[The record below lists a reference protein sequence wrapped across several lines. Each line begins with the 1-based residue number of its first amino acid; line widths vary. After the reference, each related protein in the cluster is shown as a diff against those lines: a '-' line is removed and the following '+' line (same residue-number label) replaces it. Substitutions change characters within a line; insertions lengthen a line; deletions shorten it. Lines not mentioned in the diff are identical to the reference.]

1 MTTPVSQESI
11 DESPPAFAEEGYRR
25 RLASSHIT
33 QSRSPRVRIFFGLS
47 TTFHLV
53 ALVALWWLWTGK
65 SERPKAIAARESA
78 PQVRLA
84 ERKLEVVRINLGDS
98 ISVSESLSI
107 EAITQQLAKI
117 RAESKAT
124 PSAASAPAKN

>member
-1 MTTPVSQESI
+1 MTTPSSPESI
-11 DESPPAFAEEGYRR
+11 DELPAAIAEEGYRW

-47 TTFHLV
+47 TTFHLL
-53 ALVALWWLWTGK
+53 ALAALWWLWTGK
-65 SERPKAIAARESA
+65 SEKPNAIAAREDA
-78 PQVRLA
+78 PPVRVT
-84 ERKLEVVRINLGDS
+84 ERKPQVVRINLGETL
-98 ISVSESLSI
+98 SVPEGLTI

-124 PSAASAPAKN
+124 ASAASTPVKY